1 MRYIVPRRV
10 LARTA
15 RTSAPI
21 ILGALAI
28 VMSIGAVVIY
38 STEHGLNSDFRTWGD
53 CFWWVMV
60 TMSTVGYGDMVP
72 ITAGGRAMAS
82 IAMVAGPVLLTSFA
96 ASVGATFY
104 DEWQKG
110 VKGMAKITS
119 KEHILICGWNAT
131 AADVVAELRQSEI
144 FSKTPITVIDA
155 GIDVN
160 PTKDSRTS
168 FVHGVPSEVK
178 TLEQANVSEAGYAI
192 VIARDKTPT
201 ADQQTVLAVLA
212 IKNISPQ
219 VYICAEVNDVN
230 NEGHLRR
237 AGCDTIVNTGSLTSG
252 LLALSLQ
259 NPAVGGVIR
268 DLASFRGNEVYRV
281 NVPQGAEQRRFGDML
296 SDYKKAHDAILIGI
310 EREGKILLNPS
321 ADLEL
326 TNADYLL
333 VLAQECPR

>member
-131 AADVVAELRQSEI
+131 AADVIAELR
-144 FSKTPITVIDA
+144 
-155 GIDVN
+155 
-160 PTKDSRTS
+160 
-168 FVHGVPSEVK
+168 
-178 TLEQANVSEAGYAI
+178 
-192 VIARDKTPT
+192 
-201 ADQQTVLAVLA
+201 
-212 IKNISPQ
+212 
-219 VYICAEVNDVN
+219 
-230 NEGHLRR
+230 
-237 AGCDTIVNTGSLTSG
+237 
-252 LLALSLQ
+252 
-259 NPAVGGVIR
+259 
-268 DLASFRGNEVYRV
+268 
-281 NVPQGAEQRRFGDML
+281 
-296 SDYKKAHDAILIGI
+296 
-310 EREGKILLNPS
+310 
-321 ADLEL
+321 
-326 TNADYLL
+326 
-333 VLAQECPR
+333 